1 MPEDGVQLDE
11 LIEELVTD
19 PSNPP
24 SVVGLDG
31 YLGRSDLDGH
41 VRLYRDLSV
50 SYWLDIPE
58 DAVYHAK
65 TVDVEGKFARGSALP
80 RRSVQ
85 RRGND
90 EDLASTH
97 QATRTSLP
105 PITER
110 TARSRPRRLDMSR
123 AAARQMP
130 AVARQMPAV
139 ARQTPVGRTSA
150 RCRHPRSGSPPR
162 RASASVPTIYNPC

>member
-31 YLGRSDLDGH
+31 YLGRSDMEGH
-41 VRLYRDLSV
+41 IRLYRDLSV

-65 TVDVEGKFARGSALP
+65 TVDVEGKFHPLSVVWVFRDAVVRPQIRSTDDRAIIDFLNGEFTAGNLVEVDLPEGYESVTGLWCNDLRGTVRHL
-80 RRSVQ
+80 RRPWTQ
-85 RRGND
+85 C
-90 EDLASTH
+90 
-97 QATRTSLP
+97 
-105 PITER
+105 
-110 TARSRPRRLDMSR
+110 M
-123 AAARQMP
+123 
-130 AVARQMPAV
+130 
-139 ARQTPVGRTSA
+139 
-150 RCRHPRSGSPPR
+150 
-162 RASASVPTIYNPC
+162 